1 MSKPLKWILFSLLAL
16 LLLFF
21 VVRAASGRR
30 QNGTKV
36 TTGAVRRRTITETV
50 SAGGK
55 LYPENE
61 IRIAPPATGEVTELH
76 VQEGDRVVKGQ
87 VLARIQ
93 GEKGVGS
100 TPRISLPNVPPGFE
114 NIVQGLQQ
122 PRPSSPSS
130 AVIRAPMDGIVLGL
144 SLKKGERVNAMSS
157 DVMRIA
163 DMSALEVRINV
174 KESDIIRVAVGDSA
188 DVEVEA
194 YNGRR
199 FKGLVTTITDGASKR
214 DAQSLLAGDI
224 AAYEVHVRLLPSS
237 YSDLYDSTRKTIPF
251 RSGMTARAEIKTKRR
266 ENALSVPVGAVVS
279 RLKGSDATPDDSKK
293 EKAKDEN
300 TITDDNE
307 GSDELEEVVF
317 VWKEGDTVA
326 KRLVKTGIQDMNY
339 FEILT
344 GLQEG
349 ETVIT
354 GPYSAVSKTLR
365 SGNKVLV
372 VTKDKLGQTN

>member
-1 MSKPLKWILFSLLAL
+1 MSNPLKWILFSLLGL
-16 LLLFF
+16 LVLFLA
-21 VVRAASGRR
+21 VRAASGRR
-30 QNGTKV
+30 QNETKV
-36 TTGAVRRRTITETV
+36 TTDAVRRRTITETV

-61 IRIAPPATGEVTELH
+61 IRIAPPATGEVTELN

-93 GEKGVGS
+93 GDKGGGAA
-100 TPRISLPNVPPGFE
+100 PRISIPNVPPGFE

-122 PRPSSPSS
+122 PRTSSPSS
-130 AVIRAPMDGIVLGL
+130 AVIRAPMDGTVLGV
-144 SLKKGERVNAMSS
+144 SIKKGERVNAMSS

-163 DMSALEVRINV
+163 DMSGLEARINV

-199 FKGLVTTITDGASKR
+199 FKGVVTTITDGASRR

-237 YSDLYDSTRKTIPF
+237 YNDLYDSTRKIIPF
-251 RSGMTARAEIKTKRR
+251 RSGMTARADIKTKRR
-266 ENALSVPVGAVVS
+266 ENVLSVPVGAVVS
-279 RLKGSDATPDDSKK
+279 RLKGSDITLDDSKK
-293 EKAKDEN
+293 ERAKDEN

-307 GSDELEEVVF
+307 TSDALEEVVF

-339 FEILT
+339 FEILA

-349 ETVIT
+349 EKVVT

-365 SGNKVLV
+365 NGNRVAV